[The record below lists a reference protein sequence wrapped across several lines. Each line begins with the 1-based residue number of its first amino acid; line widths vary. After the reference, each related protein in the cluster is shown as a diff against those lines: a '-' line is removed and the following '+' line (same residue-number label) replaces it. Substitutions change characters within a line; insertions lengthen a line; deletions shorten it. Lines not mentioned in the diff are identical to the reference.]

1 MACYLHLGS
10 FLFLRFQSRPN
21 ILPVAVSQ
29 VGRLTG
35 ARKFEI
41 RNSAEHGNSKFAAPE
56 HGNSKFGDYE

>member
-1 MACYLHLGS
+1 MACYLHLAPFCS
-10 FLFLRFQSRPN
+10 SDFSPDLTSSPSPFL
-21 ILPVAVSQ
+21 
-29 VGRLTG
+29 RLTG